1 MPSDAVERL
10 IDSTQ
15 ELLWERGYVGT
26 SPKALQ
32 RLAGVGQGSMYHH
45 FAGKADLAIAAVTRS
60 AGQLEEAVETM
71 LSAPG
76 GPLDLLCAYLSGD
89 RDVLRGCRIGRL
101 AYDPEV
107 ITDPELREP
116 VERTFAWLV
125 ARLAQLVTEAQQ
137 AGELP
142 DQLDPHSLAATVV
155 AVVQGG
161 YVLARAAGSVE
172 PFQQA
177 AGGAIALLRAV
188 RDARPQ

>member
-1 MPSDAVERL
+1 MASDAFQRL
-10 IDSTQ
+10 INSAQ

-26 SPKALQ
+26 SPKAVQ
-32 RLAGVGQGSMYHH
+32 QLAGVGQGSMYHH
-45 FAGKADLAIAAVTRS
+45 FASKADLAVAAVTRS

-76 GPLDLLCAYLSGD
+76 SSLDRLCAYLSGD

-107 ITDPELREP
+107 VVDPQLHEP

-125 ARLAQLVTEAQQ
+125 ARLAQLVTEAQR

-142 DQLDPHSLAATVV
+142 DQLDPNSLAATVV

-161 YVLARAAGSVE
+161 YVLARAAGTVE

-177 AGGAIALLRAV
+177 ADGAMALLRAV
-188 RDARPQ
+188 RDPRPQ